1 MRPRLL
7 PVCSRRPSYNGT
19 SLLSW
24 QPCHSSPRGV
34 KHMGWVNCLGVHP
47 DPGQEVVLEPCFR
60 HLPSARGGRAFQG
73 EGVSP
78 PPLGLCPRVL
88 LLRVTEGMEGWRRR
102 GLAQSLG
109 HNRFAGTAGQASQWV
124 NRFAQVL
131 LCLLLTAGHRSSPS
145 GWWRESG
152 KKEEEIIG
160 QGPRQEL
167 NTPGTVIRWGL
178 AQGHWVL
185 PQVIKGWLSRLWAG
199 FPGGC

>member
-47 DPGQEVVLEPCFR
+47 DPGQEVVSEPCFR

-78 PPLGLCPRVL
+78 PHWACALGSCCWES
-88 LLRVTEGMEGWRRR
+88 LRGWRVEGGGAWPSPWGIT
-102 GLAQSLG
+102 GL
-109 HNRFAGTAGQASQWV
+109 
-124 NRFAQVL
+124 
-131 LCLLLTAGHRSSPS
+131 
-145 GWWRESG
+145 
-152 KKEEEIIG
+152 
-160 QGPRQEL
+160 QEL
-167 NTPGTVIRWGL
+167 LGKQANEWIDLPKFSSASCSLLVI
-178 AQGHWVL
+178 VL
-185 PQVIKGWLSRLWAG
+185 PPVADEGKVGRKRRR
-199 FPGGC
+199 